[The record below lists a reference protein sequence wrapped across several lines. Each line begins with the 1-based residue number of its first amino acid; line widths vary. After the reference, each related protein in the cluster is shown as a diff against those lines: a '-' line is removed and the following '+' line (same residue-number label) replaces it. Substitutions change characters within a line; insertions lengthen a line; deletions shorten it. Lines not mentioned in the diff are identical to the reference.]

1 MAKGDRILYSHNAY
15 LEGIIISE
23 ASTRATNDNSI
34 QTNINT
40 TKSTLASVQVTAAGI
55 GASITNEHS
64 AMLAQVGD
72 LDFGGLTWNDAG
84 TPRVPQSITKAIN
97 ALDALSLANEAAVGA
112 TGGAD
117 LVSAETVINAKQII
131 ASADATR
138 IANILALST
147 ADKNSFIELLTL
159 ANNNDSDVANALAT
173 CQSAINAI
181 AETKTEQ
188 IQTID
193 TTMHYTDKTTGKNYK
208 LVISSGNLVL
218 IEL

>member
-15 LEGIIISE
+15 LASIISSE
-23 ASTRATNDNSI
+23 ATTRATNDATI
-34 QTNINT
+34 QTNINI

-72 LDFGGLTWNDAG
+72 LDFGGLTWDDAG

-97 ALDALSLANEAAVGA
+97 ALNTLSLANETAVGA

-117 LVSAETVINAKQII
+117 LVSAETLIDVKQTI
-131 ASADATR
+131 ATSDATR

-147 ADKNSFIELLTL
+147 ADKNSFSELLTL
-159 ANNNDSDVANALAT
+159 VNANDADITNALNT
-173 CQSAINAI
+173 CQTAVTAIIN
-181 AETKTEQ
+181 TKTEKV
-188 IQTID
+188 QTIN
-193 TTMHYTDKTTGKNYK
+193 TSMYYVDKTTGKNYK

>member
-15 LEGIIISE
+15 LASIISSE
-23 ASTRATNDNSI
+23 ATTRATNDATI
-34 QTNINT
+34 QTNINI
-40 TKSTLASVQVTAAGI
+40 TKSTLASAQVTAAGI

-72 LDFGGLTWNDAG
+72 LDFGGLTWDDAG

-97 ALDALSLANEAAVGA
+97 ALNTLSLANETAVGA

-117 LVSAETVINAKQII
+117 LVSAETLIDVKQTI
-131 ASADATR
+131 ATSDATR

-147 ADKNSFIELLTL
+147 ADKNSFSELLTL
-159 ANNNDSDVANALAT
+159 VNANDADITNALNT
-173 CQSAINAI
+173 CQTAVTAIIN
-181 AETKTEQ
+181 TKTEKV
-188 IQTID
+188 QTIN
-193 TTMHYTDKTTGKNYK
+193 TSMYYVDKTTGKNYK